1 MGGKRP
7 QPPRLKRS
15 PPKRPKKPVVVLASS
30 SDEQE
35 SSEDDTSRKSLHSKR
50 VRRKSASSVEEV
62 QETELADEIVE
73 AVTTSDGQ
81 SMGHDEGRDT
91 ACDSNLIDNL
101 C

>member
-7 QPPRLKRS
+7 QPPRSKRS

-81 SMGHDEGRDT
+81 SMGHDEGGDT